1 MPQPRAGSSGSNADS
16 VLAVFDPAAAG
27 ELANIKDGGEVKA
40 IMNVVDKLAAL
51 GLRLGYPH
59 SSSVEGEAGE
69 GLRELRPRAGS
80 SAFRPIY
87 RRFGGYWVI
96 LAIAHKG
103 TYDRAVADA
112 QARAAA
118 YPR

>member
-1 MPQPRAGSSGSNADS
+1 
-16 VLAVFDPAAAG
+16 
-27 ELANIKDGGEVKA
+27 
-40 IMNVVDKLAAL
+40 MNVVDKLAAL

-59 SSSVEGEAGE
+59 SSSVEGETGE
-69 GLRELRPRAGS
+69 GLRELRPRAGN

-96 LAIAHKG
+96 LAIAHKA